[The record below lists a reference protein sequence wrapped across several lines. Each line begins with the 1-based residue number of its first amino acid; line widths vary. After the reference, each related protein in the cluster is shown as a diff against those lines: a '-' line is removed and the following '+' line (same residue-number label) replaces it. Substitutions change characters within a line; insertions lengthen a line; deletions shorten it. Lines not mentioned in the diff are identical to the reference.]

1 MTLASDLRTIAATAY
16 TQAELDE
23 KYYLIGQYIQR
34 EAADKKFTTEVGVTE
49 EQRAVIETW
58 LRDQG
63 FRVYDGSAPGT
74 EGVYLAIFELDE
86 TPENILVSWQGY
98 EISVDRI
105 TAAVGVDTITY
116 TITTQ
121 GVEDGVTIYWRTE
134 GTCTVGDFTDG
145 DLSAGVIVTANAAVI
160 TRTIDP
166 GAVPG
171 HTIIMEIFYDGL
183 FVELLATADTVT
195 IV

>member
-1 MTLASDLRTIAATAY
+1 MTLASDLRTIAAAAY
-16 TQAELDE
+16 TQEELNE
-23 KYYLIGQYIQR
+23 KYYLIGAYIES
-34 EAADKKFTTEVGVTE
+34 EANDKKFATNVGITE
-49 EQRAVIETW
+49 EQRDRIETW

-74 EGVYLAIFELDE
+74 EGIYLSVFELDE

-98 EISVDRI
+98 ELTQNTE
-105 TAAVGVDTITY
+105 TAAATETITY

-121 GVEDGVTIYWRTE
+121 GVADGVTIYWRTE

-145 DLSAGVIVTANAAVI
+145 DLSAGVIVTANQAVI
-160 TRTIDP
+160 TRELDAA
-166 GAVPG
+166 AVPG
-171 HTIIMEIFYDGL
+171 HTIIMEIYYDGL
-183 FVELLATADTVT
+183 FNELLGTGATVT

>member
-23 KYYLIGQYIQR
+23 KYFLIGQYIQR
-34 EAADKKFTTEVGVTE
+34 EAADKKFTTEVGITE

-58 LRDQG
+58 LRNQG

-98 EISVDRI
+98 ELTQDKE
-105 TAAVGVDTITY
+105 TAAATETITY
-116 TITTQ
+116 TINTQ
-121 GVEDGVTIYWRTE
+121 GVADGVTIYWRTE
-134 GTCTVGDFTDG
+134 GTCTIADFTDG
-145 DLSAGVIVTANAAVI
+145 DLSAGVIVTANQAVI
-160 TRTIDP
+160 TRELDAA
-166 GAVPG
+166 AVAG
-171 HTIIMEIFYDGL
+171 HTIVMEIYYDGL
-183 FVELLATADTVT
+183 FNELLDTAATVT